1 MGTNSKKLHS
11 HQRHSQKKWVAPAIQ
26 HSTSHQWEPR
36 LDKHRQI
43 QYAIIQHQFGK
54 GVESGMT
61 DYCMC
66 YGEGCKDKEICYRYR
81 AKPTPGWQLYFKE
94 QPGKD
99 RNCGQFL
106 RN

>member
-1 MGTNSKKLHS
+1 
-11 HQRHSQKKWVAPAIQ
+11 
-26 HSTSHQWEPR
+26 
-36 LDKHRQI
+36 
-43 QYAIIQHQFGK
+43 
-54 GVESGMT
+54 MT

-66 YGEGCKDKEICYRYR
+66 YGEGCKDNEICYRYR
-81 AKPTPGWQLYFKE
+81 AKPTPGWQSYFKE

>member
-1 MGTNSKKLHS
+1 MGSYS
-11 HQRHSQKKWVAPAIQ
+11 GS
-26 HSTSHQWEPR
+26 
-36 LDKHRQI
+36 
-43 QYAIIQHQFGK
+43 
-54 GVESGMT
+54 GVSRYIYLCYDRTAEEGGAGMT

-81 AKPTPGWQLYFKE
+81 AKPTPGWQSYFKE

>member
-1 MGTNSKKLHS
+1 MHQLISVISK
-11 HQRHSQKKWVAPAIQ
+11 RAAIRIYPNGIL
-26 HSTSHQWEPR
+26 TVIMRDAKMLYLIGLP
-36 LDKHRQI
+36 L
-43 QYAIIQHQFGK
+43 YAIIQHQRGK

-81 AKPTPGWQLYFKE
+81 AKPTPGWQSYFKE